1 MENDSYVKIAGDAVG
16 LLIKLKLITLS
27 VPLNMRC
34 ELDEEAAEMLDAL
47 FGEIANEGIT
57 KRYFELEQSEAGDR
71 ERAEAYASEVCD
83 E

>member
-1 MENDSYVKIAGDAVG
+1 MENDSHVKLARDAVG
-16 LLIKLKLITLS
+16 LLMRLNLITLS
-27 VPLNMRC
+27 VSLNMRC
-34 ELDEEAAEMLDAL
+34 ERHEEAAEMLDAL

-57 KRYFELEQSEAGDR
+57 ERYFELEQSEAGDR